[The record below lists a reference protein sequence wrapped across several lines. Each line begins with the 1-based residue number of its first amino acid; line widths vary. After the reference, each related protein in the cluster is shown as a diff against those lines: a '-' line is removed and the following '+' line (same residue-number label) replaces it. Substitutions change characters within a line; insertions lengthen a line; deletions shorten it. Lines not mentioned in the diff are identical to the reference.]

1 MRINTFRSYYI
12 FSALVANI
20 LFFSDATSQSDL
32 SQISEDRKTKTVQI
46 INDILPSVAAI
57 QTFKESGTDGIYNL
71 QVGSASVIHED
82 GYLLTNEHVVSGM
95 VQGNAI
101 LYNSQPKHFKVI
113 ASMASEDLAIIK
125 INSDEKLKPVPIGRS
140 NDLLLGEP
148 VITIG
153 NPGGLNHSIS
163 TGIIGG
169 LNRSTSTGSTF
180 LPWMIQTSAAVSGGN
195 SGGPLINA
203 LGQQIGTITS
213 KQLGS
218 ENINFAISIDRIR
231 EVLPNLLSPELRYG
245 FWLGIEIQM
254 LSDQVVVKSIKD
266 NSPASDS
273 KFIAGDII
281 KSVNGTQIS
290 HPFDFYFSLIGL
302 KQNQKINMTI
312 LRENSTIDLEVTLGE
327 LKLIDPIETIE
338 VTQGISYKLYEGQWD
353 KLPDFNKLKSSSSGV
368 ANTISANIESNDIN
382 EHYGLVFDGFLKIN
396 EEGLYTFNLSSDDGS
411 QLIIGDNVLINNDGL
426 HANISLE
433 GRTRLKKGLIPIKI
447 LYFENSGDQKLELRY
462 EGPGIRMQ
470 PIPENLLFSTP
481 TK

>member
-1 MRINTFRSYYI
+1 MRINTLRSYYI
-12 FSALVANI
+12 FSALVADI

-57 QTFKESGTDGIYNL
+57 QTFKESETDGIYNL

-101 LYNSQPKHFKVI
+101 LYNSQPKQFKVI

-125 INSDEKLKPVPIGRS
+125 INSDKKLKPVPIGRS

-163 TGIIGG
+163 TGIISG

-273 KFIAGDII
+273 KFITGDVI

-290 HPFDFYFSLIGL
+290 HPFDFYFSLISL
-302 KQNQKINMTI
+302 KQNQKISMTI
-312 LRENSTIDLEVTLGE
+312 LRENSPNDLEVTLGE

-470 PIPENLLFSTP
+470 PIAENLLFSTP

>member
-1 MRINTFRSYYI
+1 
-12 FSALVANI
+12 
-20 LFFSDATSQSDL
+20 
-32 SQISEDRKTKTVQI
+32 
-46 INDILPSVAAI
+46 
-57 QTFKESGTDGIYNL
+57 
-71 QVGSASVIHED
+71 
-82 GYLLTNEHVVSGM
+82 
-95 VQGNAI
+95 
-101 LYNSQPKHFKVI
+101 
-113 ASMASEDLAIIK
+113 
-125 INSDEKLKPVPIGRS
+125 
-140 NDLLLGEP
+140 
-148 VITIG
+148 
-153 NPGGLNHSIS
+153 
-163 TGIIGG
+163 
-169 LNRSTSTGSTF
+169 
-180 LPWMIQTSAAVSGGN
+180 MIQTSAAVSGGN

-353 KLPDFNKLKSSSSGV
+353 KLPDFNKLKSSSVS
-368 ANTISANIESNDIN
+368 
-382 EHYGLVFDGFLKIN
+382 
-396 EEGLYTFNLSSDDGS
+396 YTHLT
-411 QLIIGDNVLINNDGL
+411 L
-426 HANISLE
+426 
-433 GRTRLKKGLIPIKI
+433 
-447 LYFENSGDQKLELRY
+447 
-462 EGPGIRMQ
+462 
-470 PIPENLLFSTP
+470 P
-481 TK
+481 TNREV